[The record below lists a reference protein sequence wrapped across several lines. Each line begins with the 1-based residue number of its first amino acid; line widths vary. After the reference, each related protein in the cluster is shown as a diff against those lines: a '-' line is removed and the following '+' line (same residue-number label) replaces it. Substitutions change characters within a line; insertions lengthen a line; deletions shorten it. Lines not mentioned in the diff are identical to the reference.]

1 MYLICLVWSLQS
13 LLGVGYG
20 HLNQLFQSRTEIL
33 LAFALMLV
41 SQFMMSLLIGLVI
54 NIVGK
59 NLVIKDDRI

>member
-20 HLNQLFQSRTEIL
+20 HLNLFFKSRTEIL
-33 LAFALMLV
+33 LAFALMLA

-59 NLVIKDDRI
+59 NLVVKNDRI